1 MAFNKLKTRKG
12 KLKEQLELEL
22 TKANPDINNILEI
35 IDIYEKNNL
44 DTIKKLKREKHLDV
58 RRINGALKQTI
69 NAHGPITKE
78 LIGSASKRIYGTLL
92 GRYKESL
99 IRKFLNLFK

>member
-1 MAFNKLKTRKG
+1 MAFNILKTRKG
-12 KLKEQLELEL
+12 RLKEQIELEL
-22 TKANPDINNILEI
+22 SNTTPNIDKILSI
-35 IDIYEKNNL
+35 VDMYEKDNL
-44 DTIKKLKREKHLDV
+44 DTINKLKREKNLDV

-92 GRYKESL
+92 GKYKESL
-99 IRKFLNLFK
+99 ITKLLNLFR